1 MKDKKNNQRWH
12 PIDRERRERHT
23 TELKEKQK
31 EARYRKKD
39 RLDRVQR
46 RWI

>member
-1 MKDKKNNQRWH
+1 MKDKKNNQRRN
-12 PIDRERRERHT
+12 PIDRERRERNT
-23 TELKEKQK
+23 KELKEKQK

-39 RLDRVQR
+39 RLDWVQR